1 MKVNLVVHVNEK
13 KIINYE
19 PLVLLFSTSRR
30 KMITIIDQEKGRKV
44 PTGGRQGKFI
54 LSCS

>member
-1 MKVNLVVHVNEK
+1 MKVNLVVRVNEK

-19 PLVLLFSTSRR
+19 PLVLLFSTIRR

-54 LSCS
+54 LS